1 MKRHFVSPIRNTCGW
16 NNKGTDDM
24 TMMLEKHAREDLL
37 ERGYS
42 RRMIGKVSALM
53 AAGAAANSMLIQ
65 PVFAQQQAARGIKG
79 AVRIGSNECWT
90 GPFEPGVQAAARAA
104 ALGNWYDPDNYKGDL
119 IATVARVEGIPESHV
134 MLWPGSGGPLVS
146 TVAAYCSPTKGL
158 VSADPTFESA
168 WRTADYVGAPI
179 AKAPQAIGKGHDV
192 KAMLAANPNAGLYYI
207 CTPNNPTGTITPLA
221 DIEWLL
227 ANKPKD
233 SILLVDEAYIHF
245 SQAPS
250 AAKLVAGRK
259 DLIVMRT
266 FSKLFGMAGVRLGLT
281 FADPEVQK
289 RIGLFGPTAG
299 GLSIT
304 AMACGN
310 AVYPE
315 AGLIKARR
323 DEMIANREETIAWL
337 TRKGIAVQ
345 PGSQAN
351 MFMMDWKKPAKEMQA
366 ALLATPEK
374 VQIGRAWAIWPTVSR
389 VTVGSADDMA
399 KFRSA
404 VEKVTRA

>member
-1 MKRHFVSPIRNTCGW
+1 
-16 NNKGTDDM
+16 M
-24 TMMLEKHAREDLL
+24 TMMLNKDAREDLMD
-37 ERGYS
+37 RGYS
-42 RRMIGKVSALM
+42 RRQLAEVAALVGAGV
-53 AAGAAANSMLIQ
+53 AASSLLGGAAQ
-65 PVFAQQQAARGIKG
+65 AQQQAARGVAG

-90 GPFEPGVQAAARAA
+90 GPFQSGVDAAAKAA
-104 ALGNWYDPDNYKGDL
+104 SLGNWYDPDNYRGELVK
-119 IATVARVEGIPESHV
+119 TVASVEGIPESHV

-146 TVAAYCSPTKGL
+146 TVAAFCSPTKGL
-158 VSADPTFESA
+158 VTADPTFESA
-168 WRTADYVGAPI
+168 WRTADYLKAPI
-179 AKAPQAIGKGHDV
+179 AKAPQAPGAGHDV

-233 SILLVDEAYIHF
+233 SVLLVDEAYIHF
-245 SQAPS
+245 SEAPS

-281 FADPEVQK
+281 FADPELQK
-289 RIGLFGPTAG
+289 RIMLFGPTAG

-315 AGLIKARR
+315 ASLIKARR
-323 DEMIANREETIAWL
+323 EEMIANREETIAWL
-337 TRKGIAVQ
+337 TKKGIDVQ
-345 PGSQAN
+345 TGSQAN
-351 MFMMDWKKPAKEMQA
+351 MFMMDWKKPAKEMQTA
-366 ALLATPEK
+366 MLNTPEK
-374 VQIGRAWAIWPTVSR
+374 VQIGRNWAIWPTVSR
-389 VTVGSADDMA
+389 VTVGSAEDMA

-404 VEKVTRA
+404 VEKVYKA

>member
-1 MKRHFVSPIRNTCGW
+1 
-16 NNKGTDDM
+16 M
-24 TMMLEKHAREDLL
+24 TMMLNKDAREDLM

-42 RRMIGKVSALM
+42 RRQIAEVAALVGAGV
-53 AAGAAANSMLIQ
+53 AASSLLGGAAQ
-65 PVFAQQQAARGIKG
+65 AQQQAARGVAG

-90 GPFEPGVQAAARAA
+90 GPFPSGVDAAAKAA
-104 ALGNWYDPDNYKGDL
+104 ALGNWYDPDNYRGDL
-119 IATVARVEGIPESHV
+119 VKTVASVEGIPESHV

-146 TVAAYCSPTKGL
+146 TVAAFCSPTKGL
-158 VSADPTFESA
+158 VTADPTFESA
-168 WRTADYVGAPI
+168 WRTADYLQAPI
-179 AKAPQAIGKGHDV
+179 AKAPHAPGAGHDV

-207 CTPNNPTGTITPLA
+207 CTPNNPTGTVTPLA

-233 SILLVDEAYIHF
+233 SVLLVDEAYIHF
-245 SQAPS
+245 SEAPS

-259 DLIVMRT
+259 DLVVMRT

-281 FADPEVQK
+281 FADPELQK
-289 RIGLFGPTAG
+289 RIMLFGPTAG

-315 AGLIKARR
+315 AALIKARR
-323 DEMIANREETIAWL
+323 EEMIANREETIAWL
-337 TRKGIAVQ
+337 TKKGIDVQ
-345 PGSQAN
+345 TGSQAN

-366 ALLATPEK
+366 AMLATPEK
-374 VQIGRAWAIWPTVSR
+374 VQIGRNWPIWPTVSR
-389 VTVGSADDMA
+389 VTVGSAEDMA
-399 KFRSA
+399 KFRAA
-404 VEKVTRA
+404 VEKVYTA

>member
-1 MKRHFVSPIRNTCGW
+1 MRRPFVFPSEPIFGRNT
-16 NNKGTDDM
+16 GTDDM
-24 TMMLEKHAREDLL
+24 TMMLDKTVREDMI

-42 RRMIGKVSALM
+42 RRNIGEFAALLGAGV
-53 AAGAAANSMLIQ
+53 AASSLIAG
-65 PVFAQQQAARGIKG
+65 PAFAQQQAGRGIKG
-79 AVRIGSNECWT
+79 AVRIGANECWT
-90 GPFEPGVQAAARAA
+90 GPFPSGVAAAAKAA
-104 ALGNWYDPDNYKGDL
+104 SFGNWYDPDNYRGDL
-119 IATVARVEGIPESHV
+119 VKTVASVEGIPEDNV

-146 TVAAYCSPTKGL
+146 IVAAYCSPTKGL
-158 VSADPTFESA
+158 VTADPTFESA
-168 WRTADYVGAPI
+168 WRTADYLKAPI

-207 CTPNNPTGTITPLA
+207 CTPNNPTGTVTPIA
-221 DIEWLL
+221 DIKWLL
-227 ANKPKD
+227 DNKPAD
-233 SILLVDEAYIHF
+233 SMLLIDEAYLHF
-245 SQAPS
+245 SEAPS
-250 AAKLVAGRK
+250 AASLLAGRK

-289 RIGLFGPTAG
+289 RIMLFGPSAG

-310 AVYPE
+310 AVYTE

-323 DEMIANREETIAWL
+323 NEMIGNRDETIAWL
-337 TRKGIAVQ
+337 AKKGLTVQ

-351 MFMMDWKKPAKEMQA
+351 MFMVDWKKPAKDMQA

-374 VQIGRAWAIWPTVSR
+374 VQIGRNWAIWPTVSR

-399 KFRSA
+399 KFRAA
-404 VEKVTRA
+404 VDKVYKA

>member
-1 MKRHFVSPIRNTCGW
+1 
-16 NNKGTDDM
+16 M
-24 TMMLEKHAREDLL
+24 TMMLNKDAREDLMD
-37 ERGYS
+37 RGYS
-42 RRMIGKVSALM
+42 RRQLAEVAALVGAGVAASSLLGGSA
-53 AAGAAANSMLIQ
+53 Q
-65 PVFAQQQAARGIKG
+65 AQQQAARGVAG

-90 GPFEPGVQAAARAA
+90 GPFQSGVDAAAKAA
-104 ALGNWYDPDNYKGDL
+104 SLGNWYDPDNYRGELVK
-119 IATVARVEGIPESHV
+119 TVASVEGIPESHV

-146 TVAAYCSPTKGL
+146 TVAAFCSPTKGL
-158 VSADPTFESA
+158 VTADPTFESA
-168 WRTADYVGAPI
+168 WRTADYLKAPI
-179 AKAPQAIGKGHDV
+179 AKAPQAPGAGHDV

-233 SILLVDEAYIHF
+233 SVLLVDEAYIHF
-245 SQAPS
+245 SEAPS

-281 FADPEVQK
+281 FADPELQK
-289 RIGLFGPTAG
+289 RIMLFGPTAG

-315 AGLIKARR
+315 ASLIKARR
-323 DEMIANREETIAWL
+323 EEMIANREETIAWL
-337 TRKGIAVQ
+337 TKKGIDVQ
-345 PGSQAN
+345 TGSQAN
-351 MFMMDWKKPAKEMQA
+351 MFMMDWKKPAKEMQTA
-366 ALLATPEK
+366 MLNTPEK
-374 VQIGRAWAIWPTVSR
+374 VQIGRNWAIWPTVSR
-389 VTVGSADDMA
+389 VTVGSAEDMA

-404 VEKVTRA
+404 VEKVYKA

>member
-1 MKRHFVSPIRNTCGW
+1 MPGTQPKTCPPCG
-16 NNKGTDDM
+16 
-24 TMMLEKHAREDLL
+24 
-37 ERGYS
+37 
-42 RRMIGKVSALM
+42 
-53 AAGAAANSMLIQ
+53 GA
-65 PVFAQQQAARGIKG
+65 G

-90 GPFEPGVQAAARAA
+90 GPFQSGVDAAAKAA
-104 ALGNWYDPDNYKGDL
+104 SLGNWYDPDNYRGELVK
-119 IATVARVEGIPESHV
+119 TVASVEGIPESHV

-146 TVAAYCSPTKGL
+146 TVAAFCSPTKGL
-158 VSADPTFESA
+158 VTADPTFESA
-168 WRTADYVGAPI
+168 WRTADYLKAPI
-179 AKAPQAIGKGHDV
+179 AKAPQAPGAGHDV

-233 SILLVDEAYIHF
+233 SVLLVDEAYIHF
-245 SQAPS
+245 SEAPS

-281 FADPEVQK
+281 FADPELQK
-289 RIGLFGPTAG
+289 RIMLFGPTAG

-315 AGLIKARR
+315 ASLIKARR
-323 DEMIANREETIAWL
+323 EEMIANREETIAWL
-337 TRKGIAVQ
+337 TKKGIDVQ
-345 PGSQAN
+345 TGSQAN
-351 MFMMDWKKPAKEMQA
+351 MFMMDWKKPAKEMQTA
-366 ALLATPEK
+366 MLNTPEK
-374 VQIGRAWAIWPTVSR
+374 VQIGRNWAIWPTVSR
-389 VTVGSADDMA
+389 VTVGSAEDMA

-404 VEKVTRA
+404 VEKVYKA